1 MAASPRQRQRAAD
14 VLREN
19 GTYAE
24 AAVAAGVNVSTI
36 KRWLKEPAFR
46 AILSSSPDIRAGMP
60 AVIESRPVQAAPGG
74 VRCRMWVTLGSEGRG
89 EVLGSFIPP
98 AAYGVAGN
106 AFRLRSS
113 SGPAA

>member
-36 KRWLKEPAFR
+36 KRWRGHAGFR
-46 AILSSSPDIRAGMP
+46 AMIIGSPDIRVGAPPPVGRP
-60 AVIESRPVQAAPGG
+60 PGTLESQRDT
-74 VRCRMWVTLGSEGRG
+74 RLRMWVADSA
-89 EVLGSFIPP
+89 VLGSYIPP
-98 AAYGVAGN
+98 ASFEN
-106 AFRLRSS
+106 
-113 SGPAA
+113 PAA